1 MDENKK
7 NGMEPEESF
16 SGQQPQ
22 NPQQPGS
29 SEAGGAAPG
38 SGWVFSEQNQQASQ
52 PGNQGAA
59 SNSRP
64 GPEQEAWRTGE
75 YHGRF
80 TQDHAQEHGQTGS
93 NRPGYDSRYHYS
105 TYQNPDPSNAAAGP
119 QPQPDQGYQWNYED
133 YQEHQQPREP
143 GKKKGKNKGLMVFGI
158 LLCVV
163 LGLGVL
169 SLAGYGVY
177 AMVSQNTAQE
187 QTTEGDTPVEEEPSA
202 DAHLTLNDKPAS
214 SGQQEAQ
221 LSTGE
226 LTIPERAKKVQ
237 PSVVGIVAYEQGSN
251 VFTGSQNYGS
261 GIIASADGYIITN
274 AHVVEGASVLKVVLH
289 DNTEYTA
296 TLVGMDTKTDLAV
309 IKIEAEGLQAAEFGN
324 SDQLEIG
331 DQVIAIG
338 NPGGL
343 ELAGS
348 VTVGY
353 VSALNRPIN
362 NGTVSAIQTDAA
374 INPGNS
380 GGALV
385 NEYGQV
391 VGINSAKIAETD
403 YEGIG
408 FAIPINE
415 ALPIIQEL
423 MQYGHVTGR
432 AALGIQGYMINEAV
446 AAMRR
451 MPVGFGIEA
460 VDPSSDLASKN
471 VVAGDIITYINDKQ
485 VTSYDVLANELA
497 EFKPGD
503 TVKLTIYRS
512 SSSGGAGRSF
522 EVNVVL
528 IESAG
533 E

>member
-1 MDENKK
+1 MNDNREYPNGEPMDETRRNTNGNTEQGNGEIHSDDRIYPPRNGSADQERMSGYASTGYGGVHSGPDHNSGNTGNPNQGEERRDYGVDPFSAGQNRRSDRPYGMTGTYEWNFADYDQQSSAPARDQAARKK
-7 NGMEPEESF
+7 RGRMAAILVGCLVGVFALAFCGYSIYSAIDSSRVEQDNS
-16 SGQQPQ
+16 
-22 NPQQPGS
+22 S
-29 SEAGGAAPG
+29 SEVSALPG
-38 SGWVFSEQNQQASQ
+38 LNIQ
-52 PGNQGAA
+52 
-59 SNSRP
+59 
-64 GPEQEAWRTGE
+64 
-75 YHGRF
+75 
-80 TQDHAQEHGQTGS
+80 
-93 NRPGYDSRYHYS
+93 
-105 TYQNPDPSNAAAGP
+105 
-119 QPQPDQGYQWNYED
+119 
-133 YQEHQQPREP
+133 
-143 GKKKGKNKGLMVFGI
+143 
-158 LLCVV
+158 
-163 LGLGVL
+163 
-169 SLAGYGVY
+169 
-177 AMVSQNTAQE
+177 
-187 QTTEGDTPVEEEPSA
+187 DTPSDSDTTVSS
-202 DAHLTLNDKPAS
+202 DGKLSDK
-214 SGQQEAQ
+214 EN
-221 LSTGE
+221 
-226 LTIPERAKKVQ
+226 IKKVS
-237 PSVVGIVAYEQGSN
+237 PAVVGIECYAFGNS
-251 VFTGSQNYGS
+251 FTPSSSGS
-261 GIIASADGYIITN
+261 GIIMTADGYIVTN
-274 AHVVEGASVLKVVLH
+274 AHVVEDAAGITVVLENG
-289 DNTEYTA
+289 DAYAAELIGA
-296 TLVGMDTKTDLAV
+296 DSDTDLAV
-309 IKIEAEGLQAAEFGN
+309 LKIEASNLTYAEFGN
-324 SDQLEIG
+324 SDELERG
-331 DQVIAIG
+331 DRVIAIG
-338 NPGGL
+338 NPGGTV
-343 ELAGS
+343 LAGS
-348 VTVGY
+348 TTGGM
-353 VSALNRPIN
+353 VSGLNRNIN
-362 NGTVSAIQTDAA
+362 SSSPYSTSYIQVDAA

>member
-1 MDENKK
+1 MNDNREYPNGEPMDETRRNTNGNTEQGNGEIHSDDRIYPPRNGSADQERMSGYASTGYGGVHSGPDHNRGNTGNPNQGEERRDYGVDPFSAGQNRRSDRPYGMTGTYEWNFADYDQQSSAPARDQAARKK
-7 NGMEPEESF
+7 RGRMAAILVGCLVGVFALAFCGYSIYSAIDSSRVEQDNS
-16 SGQQPQ
+16 
-22 NPQQPGS
+22 S
-29 SEAGGAAPG
+29 SEVSALPG
-38 SGWVFSEQNQQASQ
+38 LNIQ
-52 PGNQGAA
+52 
-59 SNSRP
+59 
-64 GPEQEAWRTGE
+64 
-75 YHGRF
+75 
-80 TQDHAQEHGQTGS
+80 
-93 NRPGYDSRYHYS
+93 
-105 TYQNPDPSNAAAGP
+105 
-119 QPQPDQGYQWNYED
+119 
-133 YQEHQQPREP
+133 
-143 GKKKGKNKGLMVFGI
+143 
-158 LLCVV
+158 
-163 LGLGVL
+163 
-169 SLAGYGVY
+169 
-177 AMVSQNTAQE
+177 
-187 QTTEGDTPVEEEPSA
+187 DTPSDSDTTVSS
-202 DAHLTLNDKPAS
+202 DGKLSDKEIIKKISPA
-214 SGQQEAQ
+214 
-221 LSTGE
+221 
-226 LTIPERAKKVQ
+226 
-237 PSVVGIVAYEQGSN
+237 VVGIECYAFGNS
-251 VFTGSQNYGS
+251 FTPSSSGS
-261 GIIASADGYIITN
+261 GIIMTADGYIVTN
-274 AHVVEGASVLKVVLH
+274 AHVVEDAAGITVVLENG
-289 DNTEYTA
+289 DAYAAELIGA
-296 TLVGMDTKTDLAV
+296 DSDTDLAV
-309 IKIEAEGLQAAEFGN
+309 LKIEASNLTYAEFGN
-324 SDQLEIG
+324 SDELERG
-331 DQVIAIG
+331 DRVIAIG
-338 NPGGL
+338 NPGGTV
-343 ELAGS
+343 LAGS
-348 VTVGY
+348 TTGGM
-353 VSALNRPIN
+353 VSGLNRNIN
-362 NGTVSAIQTDAA
+362 SSSPYSTSYIQVDAA

>member
-1 MDENKK
+1 MNDNREYPNGEPMDETRRNTNGNTEQGNGEIHSDDRIYPPRNGSADQERMSGYASTGYGGVHSGPDHNSGNTGNPNQGEERRDYGVDPFSAGQNRRSDRPYGMTGTYEWNFADYDQQSSAPARDQAARKK
-7 NGMEPEESF
+7 RGRIAAILVGCLVGVFALAFCGYSIYSAIDSSRVEQDNS
-16 SGQQPQ
+16 
-22 NPQQPGS
+22 S
-29 SEAGGAAPG
+29 SEVSALPG
-38 SGWVFSEQNQQASQ
+38 LNIQ
-52 PGNQGAA
+52 
-59 SNSRP
+59 
-64 GPEQEAWRTGE
+64 
-75 YHGRF
+75 
-80 TQDHAQEHGQTGS
+80 
-93 NRPGYDSRYHYS
+93 
-105 TYQNPDPSNAAAGP
+105 
-119 QPQPDQGYQWNYED
+119 
-133 YQEHQQPREP
+133 
-143 GKKKGKNKGLMVFGI
+143 
-158 LLCVV
+158 
-163 LGLGVL
+163 
-169 SLAGYGVY
+169 
-177 AMVSQNTAQE
+177 
-187 QTTEGDTPVEEEPSA
+187 DTPSDSDTTVSS
-202 DAHLTLNDKPAS
+202 DGKLSDK
-214 SGQQEAQ
+214 E
-221 LSTGE
+221 
-226 LTIPERAKKVQ
+226 IIKKVS
-237 PSVVGIVAYEQGSN
+237 PAVVGIECYAFGNS
-251 VFTGSQNYGS
+251 FTPSSSGS
-261 GIIASADGYIITN
+261 GIIMTADGYIVTN
-274 AHVVEGASVLKVVLH
+274 AHVVEDAAGITVVLENG
-289 DNTEYTA
+289 DAYAAELIGA
-296 TLVGMDTKTDLAV
+296 DSDTDLAV
-309 IKIEAEGLQAAEFGN
+309 LKIEASNLTYAEFGN
-324 SDQLEIG
+324 SDELERG
-331 DQVIAIG
+331 DRVIAIG
-338 NPGGL
+338 NPGGTV
-343 ELAGS
+343 LAGS
-348 VTVGY
+348 TTGGM
-353 VSALNRPIN
+353 VSGLNRNIN
-362 NGTVSAIQTDAA
+362 SSSPYSTSYIQVDAA

>member
-1 MDENKK
+1 MNDNREYPNGEPMDETRRNTNGSTDQGNGEIHSDDRIYPPRNGSADQERMSGYASTGYGGVHSGPDHNSGNTGNPNQGEERRDYGVDPFSAGQNRRSDRPYGMTGTYEWNFADYDQQSSAPARDQAARKK
-7 NGMEPEESF
+7 RGRMAAILVGCLVGVFALAFCGYSIYSAIDSSRVEQDNS
-16 SGQQPQ
+16 
-22 NPQQPGS
+22 S
-29 SEAGGAAPG
+29 SEVSALPG
-38 SGWVFSEQNQQASQ
+38 LNIQ
-52 PGNQGAA
+52 
-59 SNSRP
+59 
-64 GPEQEAWRTGE
+64 
-75 YHGRF
+75 
-80 TQDHAQEHGQTGS
+80 
-93 NRPGYDSRYHYS
+93 
-105 TYQNPDPSNAAAGP
+105 
-119 QPQPDQGYQWNYED
+119 
-133 YQEHQQPREP
+133 
-143 GKKKGKNKGLMVFGI
+143 
-158 LLCVV
+158 
-163 LGLGVL
+163 
-169 SLAGYGVY
+169 
-177 AMVSQNTAQE
+177 
-187 QTTEGDTPVEEEPSA
+187 DTPSDSDTTVSS
-202 DAHLTLNDKPAS
+202 DGKLSDK
-214 SGQQEAQ
+214 E
-221 LSTGE
+221 
-226 LTIPERAKKVQ
+226 IIKKVS
-237 PSVVGIVAYEQGSN
+237 PAVVGIECYAFGNS
-251 VFTGSQNYGS
+251 FTPSSSGS
-261 GIIASADGYIITN
+261 GIIMTADGYIVTN
-274 AHVVEGASVLKVVLH
+274 AHVVEEAAGITVVLENG
-289 DNTEYTA
+289 DAYAAELIGA
-296 TLVGMDTKTDLAV
+296 DSDTDLAV
-309 IKIEAEGLQAAEFGN
+309 LKIEASNLTYAEFGN
-324 SDQLEIG
+324 SDELERG
-331 DQVIAIG
+331 DRVIAIG
-338 NPGGL
+338 NPGGTV
-343 ELAGS
+343 LAGS
-348 VTVGY
+348 TTGGM
-353 VSALNRPIN
+353 VSGLNRNIN
-362 NGTVSAIQTDAA
+362 SSSPYSTSYIQVDAA

-432 AALGIQGYMINEAV
+432 AVLGIQGYMINEAV

>member
-1 MDENKK
+1 MNDNREYPNGEPMDETRRNTNGNTDQGNGEIHSDDRIYPPRNGSADQERMSGYASTGYGGVHSGPDHNSGNTGNPNQGEERRDYGVDPFSAGQNRRSDRPYGMTGTYEWNFADYDQQSSAPARDQAARKK
-7 NGMEPEESF
+7 RGRMAAILVGCLVGVFALAFCGYSIYSAIDSSRVEQDNS
-16 SGQQPQ
+16 
-22 NPQQPGS
+22 S
-29 SEAGGAAPG
+29 SEVSALPG
-38 SGWVFSEQNQQASQ
+38 LNIQ
-52 PGNQGAA
+52 
-59 SNSRP
+59 
-64 GPEQEAWRTGE
+64 
-75 YHGRF
+75 
-80 TQDHAQEHGQTGS
+80 
-93 NRPGYDSRYHYS
+93 
-105 TYQNPDPSNAAAGP
+105 
-119 QPQPDQGYQWNYED
+119 
-133 YQEHQQPREP
+133 
-143 GKKKGKNKGLMVFGI
+143 
-158 LLCVV
+158 
-163 LGLGVL
+163 
-169 SLAGYGVY
+169 
-177 AMVSQNTAQE
+177 
-187 QTTEGDTPVEEEPSA
+187 DTPSDSDTTVSS
-202 DAHLTLNDKPAS
+202 DGKLSDK
-214 SGQQEAQ
+214 E
-221 LSTGE
+221 
-226 LTIPERAKKVQ
+226 IIKKVS
-237 PSVVGIVAYEQGSN
+237 PAVVGIECYAFGNS
-251 VFTGSQNYGS
+251 FTPSSSGS
-261 GIIASADGYIITN
+261 GIIMTADGYIVTN
-274 AHVVEGASVLKVVLH
+274 AHVVEDAAGITVVLENG
-289 DNTEYTA
+289 DAYAAELIGA
-296 TLVGMDTKTDLAV
+296 DSDTDLAV
-309 IKIEAEGLQAAEFGN
+309 LKIEASNLTYVEFGN
-324 SDQLEIG
+324 SDELERG
-331 DQVIAIG
+331 DRVIAIG
-338 NPGGL
+338 NPGGTV
-343 ELAGS
+343 LAGS
-348 VTVGY
+348 TTGGM
-353 VSALNRPIN
+353 VSGLNRNIN
-362 NGTVSAIQTDAA
+362 SSSPYSTSYIQVDAA

-503 TVKLTIYRS
+503 TVKLIIYRS

>member
-1 MDENKK
+1 MNDNREYPNGEPMDETRRSTNGSTDQGNGEIHSDDRIYPPRNGSADQERMSGYASTGYGGVHSGPDHNSGNTGNPNQGEERRDYGVDPFSAGQNRRSDRPYGMTGTYEWNFADYDQQSSAPARDQAARKK
-7 NGMEPEESF
+7 RGRMAAILVGCLVGVFALAFCGYSIYSAIDSSRVEQDNS
-16 SGQQPQ
+16 
-22 NPQQPGS
+22 S
-29 SEAGGAAPG
+29 SEVSALPG
-38 SGWVFSEQNQQASQ
+38 LNIQ
-52 PGNQGAA
+52 
-59 SNSRP
+59 
-64 GPEQEAWRTGE
+64 
-75 YHGRF
+75 
-80 TQDHAQEHGQTGS
+80 
-93 NRPGYDSRYHYS
+93 
-105 TYQNPDPSNAAAGP
+105 
-119 QPQPDQGYQWNYED
+119 
-133 YQEHQQPREP
+133 
-143 GKKKGKNKGLMVFGI
+143 
-158 LLCVV
+158 
-163 LGLGVL
+163 
-169 SLAGYGVY
+169 
-177 AMVSQNTAQE
+177 
-187 QTTEGDTPVEEEPSA
+187 DTPSDSDTTVSS
-202 DAHLTLNDKPAS
+202 DGKLSDK
-214 SGQQEAQ
+214 E
-221 LSTGE
+221 
-226 LTIPERAKKVQ
+226 IIKKVS
-237 PSVVGIVAYEQGSN
+237 PAVVGIECYAFGNS
-251 VFTGSQNYGS
+251 FTPSSSGS
-261 GIIASADGYIITN
+261 GIIMTADGYIVTN
-274 AHVVEGASVLKVVLH
+274 AHVVEDAAGITVVLENG
-289 DNTEYTA
+289 DAYAAELIGA
-296 TLVGMDTKTDLAV
+296 DSDTDLAV
-309 IKIEAEGLQAAEFGN
+309 LKIEASNLTYAEFGN
-324 SDQLEIG
+324 SDELERG
-331 DQVIAIG
+331 DRVIAIG
-338 NPGGL
+338 NPGGTA
-343 ELAGS
+343 LAGS
-348 VTVGY
+348 TTGGM
-353 VSALNRPIN
+353 VSGLNRNIN
-362 NGTVSAIQTDAA
+362 SSSPYSTSYIQVDAA

>member
-1 MDENKK
+1 MNDNREYPNGEPMDETRRNTNGNTEQGNGEIHSDDRIYPPRNGSADQERMSGYASTGYGGVHSGPDHNSGNTGNPNQGEERRDYGVDPFSAGQNRRSDRPYGMTGTYEWNFADYDQQSSAPARDQAARKK
-7 NGMEPEESF
+7 RGRIAAILVGCLVGLFALAFCGYSIYSAIDSSRVEQDNS
-16 SGQQPQ
+16 
-22 NPQQPGS
+22 S
-29 SEAGGAAPG
+29 SEVSALPG
-38 SGWVFSEQNQQASQ
+38 LNIQ
-52 PGNQGAA
+52 
-59 SNSRP
+59 
-64 GPEQEAWRTGE
+64 
-75 YHGRF
+75 
-80 TQDHAQEHGQTGS
+80 
-93 NRPGYDSRYHYS
+93 
-105 TYQNPDPSNAAAGP
+105 
-119 QPQPDQGYQWNYED
+119 
-133 YQEHQQPREP
+133 
-143 GKKKGKNKGLMVFGI
+143 
-158 LLCVV
+158 
-163 LGLGVL
+163 
-169 SLAGYGVY
+169 
-177 AMVSQNTAQE
+177 
-187 QTTEGDTPVEEEPSA
+187 DTPSDSDTTVSS
-202 DAHLTLNDKPAS
+202 DGKLSDK
-214 SGQQEAQ
+214 E
-221 LSTGE
+221 
-226 LTIPERAKKVQ
+226 IIKKVS
-237 PSVVGIVAYEQGSN
+237 PAVVGIECYAFGNS
-251 VFTGSQNYGS
+251 FTPSSSGS
-261 GIIASADGYIITN
+261 GIIMTADGYIVTN
-274 AHVVEGASVLKVVLH
+274 AHVVEDAAGITVVLENG
-289 DNTEYTA
+289 DAYAAELIGA
-296 TLVGMDTKTDLAV
+296 DSDTDLAV
-309 IKIEAEGLQAAEFGN
+309 LKIEASNLTYAEFGN
-324 SDQLEIG
+324 SDELERG
-331 DQVIAIG
+331 DRVIAIG
-338 NPGGL
+338 NPGGTV
-343 ELAGS
+343 LAGS
-348 VTVGY
+348 TTGGM
-353 VSALNRPIN
+353 VSGLNRNIN
-362 NGTVSAIQTDAA
+362 SSSPYSTSYIQVDAA

-485 VTSYDVLANELA
+485 VTSYDVIANELA

>member
-1 MDENKK
+1 MNDNREYPNGEPMDETRRNTNGNTEQGNGEIHSDDRIYPPRNGSADQERMSGYASTGYGGVHSGPDHNSGNTGNPNQGGERRDYGVDPFSAGQNRRSDRPYGMTGTYEWNFADYDQQSSAPARDQAARKK
-7 NGMEPEESF
+7 RGRMAAILVGCLVGVFALAFCGYSIYSAIDSSRVEQDNS
-16 SGQQPQ
+16 
-22 NPQQPGS
+22 S
-29 SEAGGAAPG
+29 SEVSALPG
-38 SGWVFSEQNQQASQ
+38 LNIQ
-52 PGNQGAA
+52 
-59 SNSRP
+59 
-64 GPEQEAWRTGE
+64 
-75 YHGRF
+75 
-80 TQDHAQEHGQTGS
+80 
-93 NRPGYDSRYHYS
+93 
-105 TYQNPDPSNAAAGP
+105 
-119 QPQPDQGYQWNYED
+119 
-133 YQEHQQPREP
+133 
-143 GKKKGKNKGLMVFGI
+143 
-158 LLCVV
+158 
-163 LGLGVL
+163 
-169 SLAGYGVY
+169 
-177 AMVSQNTAQE
+177 
-187 QTTEGDTPVEEEPSA
+187 DTPSDSDTTVSS
-202 DAHLTLNDKPAS
+202 DGKLSDK
-214 SGQQEAQ
+214 E
-221 LSTGE
+221 
-226 LTIPERAKKVQ
+226 IIKKVS
-237 PSVVGIVAYEQGSN
+237 PAVVGIECYAFGNS
-251 VFTGSQNYGS
+251 FTPSSSGS
-261 GIIASADGYIITN
+261 GIIMTADGYIVTN
-274 AHVVEGASVLKVVLH
+274 AHVVEDAAGITVVLENG
-289 DNTEYTA
+289 DAYAAELIGA
-296 TLVGMDTKTDLAV
+296 DSDTDLAV
-309 IKIEAEGLQAAEFGN
+309 LKIEASNLTYAEFGN
-324 SDQLEIG
+324 SDELERG
-331 DQVIAIG
+331 DRVIAIG
-338 NPGGL
+338 NPGGTV
-343 ELAGS
+343 LAGS
-348 VTVGY
+348 TTGGM
-353 VSALNRPIN
+353 VSGLNRNIN
-362 NGTVSAIQTDAA
+362 SSSPYSTSYIQVDAA

>member
-1 MDENKK
+1 MDETRRNTNGNTEQGNGEIHSDDRIYPPRNGSADQERMSGYASTGYGGVHSGPDHNSGNTGNPNQGEERRDYGVDPFSAGQNRRSDRPYGMTGTYEWNFADYDQQSSAPARDQAARKK
-7 NGMEPEESF
+7 RGRMAAILVGCLVGVFALAFCGYSIYSAIDSSRVEQDNS
-16 SGQQPQ
+16 
-22 NPQQPGS
+22 S
-29 SEAGGAAPG
+29 SEVSALPG
-38 SGWVFSEQNQQASQ
+38 LIIQ
-52 PGNQGAA
+52 
-59 SNSRP
+59 
-64 GPEQEAWRTGE
+64 
-75 YHGRF
+75 
-80 TQDHAQEHGQTGS
+80 
-93 NRPGYDSRYHYS
+93 
-105 TYQNPDPSNAAAGP
+105 
-119 QPQPDQGYQWNYED
+119 
-133 YQEHQQPREP
+133 
-143 GKKKGKNKGLMVFGI
+143 
-158 LLCVV
+158 
-163 LGLGVL
+163 
-169 SLAGYGVY
+169 
-177 AMVSQNTAQE
+177 
-187 QTTEGDTPVEEEPSA
+187 DTPSDSDTTVSS
-202 DAHLTLNDKPAS
+202 DGKLSDK
-214 SGQQEAQ
+214 E
-221 LSTGE
+221 
-226 LTIPERAKKVQ
+226 IIKKVS
-237 PSVVGIVAYEQGSN
+237 PAVVGIECYAFGNS
-251 VFTGSQNYGS
+251 FTPSSSGS
-261 GIIASADGYIITN
+261 GIIMTADGYIVTN
-274 AHVVEGASVLKVVLH
+274 AHVVEDAAGITVVLENG
-289 DNTEYTA
+289 DAYAAELIGA
-296 TLVGMDTKTDLAV
+296 DSDTDLAV
-309 IKIEAEGLQAAEFGN
+309 LKIEASNLTYAEFGN
-324 SDQLEIG
+324 SDELERG
-331 DQVIAIG
+331 DRVIAIG
-338 NPGGL
+338 NPGGTV
-343 ELAGS
+343 LAGS
-348 VTVGY
+348 TTGGM
-353 VSALNRPIN
+353 VSGLNRNIN
-362 NGTVSAIQTDAA
+362 SSSPYSTSYIQVDAA

>member
-1 MDENKK
+1 MNDNREYPNGEPMDETRRNTNGNTEQGNGEIHSDDRIYPPRNGSADQERMSGYASTGYGGMHSGPDHNSGNTGNPNQGEERRDYGVDPFSAGQNRRSDRPYGMTGTYEWNFADYDQQSSAPARDQAARKK
-7 NGMEPEESF
+7 RGRMAAILVGCLVGVFALAFCGYSIYSAIDSSRVEQDNS
-16 SGQQPQ
+16 
-22 NPQQPGS
+22 S
-29 SEAGGAAPG
+29 SEVSALPG
-38 SGWVFSEQNQQASQ
+38 LNIQ
-52 PGNQGAA
+52 
-59 SNSRP
+59 
-64 GPEQEAWRTGE
+64 
-75 YHGRF
+75 
-80 TQDHAQEHGQTGS
+80 
-93 NRPGYDSRYHYS
+93 
-105 TYQNPDPSNAAAGP
+105 
-119 QPQPDQGYQWNYED
+119 
-133 YQEHQQPREP
+133 
-143 GKKKGKNKGLMVFGI
+143 
-158 LLCVV
+158 
-163 LGLGVL
+163 
-169 SLAGYGVY
+169 
-177 AMVSQNTAQE
+177 
-187 QTTEGDTPVEEEPSA
+187 DTPSDSDTTVSS
-202 DAHLTLNDKPAS
+202 DGKLSDK
-214 SGQQEAQ
+214 E
-221 LSTGE
+221 
-226 LTIPERAKKVQ
+226 IIKKVS
-237 PSVVGIVAYEQGSN
+237 PAVVGIECYAFGNS
-251 VFTGSQNYGS
+251 FTPSSSGS
-261 GIIASADGYIITN
+261 GIIMTADGYIVTN
-274 AHVVEGASVLKVVLH
+274 AHVVEDAAGITVVLENG
-289 DNTEYTA
+289 DAYAAELIGA
-296 TLVGMDTKTDLAV
+296 DSDTDLAV
-309 IKIEAEGLQAAEFGN
+309 LKIEASNLTYAEFGN
-324 SDQLEIG
+324 SDELERG
-331 DQVIAIG
+331 DRVIAIG
-338 NPGGL
+338 NPGGTV
-343 ELAGS
+343 LAGS
-348 VTVGY
+348 TTGGM
-353 VSALNRPIN
+353 VSGLNRNIN
-362 NGTVSAIQTDAA
+362 SSSPYSTSYIQVDAA

>member
-1 MDENKK
+1 MNDNREYPNGEPMDETRRNTNGNTEQGNGEIHSDDRIYPPRNGSADQERMSGYASTGYGGVHSGPDHNSGNTGNPNQGEERRDYGVDPFSAGQNRRSDRPYGMTGTYEWNFADYDQQSSAPARDQAARKK
-7 NGMEPEESF
+7 RGRMAAILVGCLVGVFALAFCGYSIYSAIDSSRVEQDNS
-16 SGQQPQ
+16 
-22 NPQQPGS
+22 S
-29 SEAGGAAPG
+29 SEVSALPG
-38 SGWVFSEQNQQASQ
+38 LNIQ
-52 PGNQGAA
+52 
-59 SNSRP
+59 
-64 GPEQEAWRTGE
+64 
-75 YHGRF
+75 
-80 TQDHAQEHGQTGS
+80 
-93 NRPGYDSRYHYS
+93 
-105 TYQNPDPSNAAAGP
+105 
-119 QPQPDQGYQWNYED
+119 
-133 YQEHQQPREP
+133 
-143 GKKKGKNKGLMVFGI
+143 
-158 LLCVV
+158 
-163 LGLGVL
+163 
-169 SLAGYGVY
+169 
-177 AMVSQNTAQE
+177 
-187 QTTEGDTPVEEEPSA
+187 DTPSDSDTTVSS
-202 DAHLTLNDKPAS
+202 DGKLSDK
-214 SGQQEAQ
+214 E
-221 LSTGE
+221 
-226 LTIPERAKKVQ
+226 IIKKVS
-237 PSVVGIVAYEQGSN
+237 PAVVGIECYAFGNS
-251 VFTGSQNYGS
+251 FTPSSSGS
-261 GIIASADGYIITN
+261 GIIMTADGYIVTN
-274 AHVVEGASVLKVVLH
+274 AHVVEDAAGITVVLENG
-289 DNTEYTA
+289 DAYAAELIGA
-296 TLVGMDTKTDLAV
+296 DSDTDLAV
-309 IKIEAEGLQAAEFGN
+309 LKIEASNLTYAEFGN
-324 SDQLEIG
+324 SDELERG
-331 DQVIAIG
+331 DRVIAIG
-338 NPGGL
+338 NPGGTV
-343 ELAGS
+343 LAGS
-348 VTVGY
+348 TTGGM
-353 VSALNRPIN
+353 VSGLNRNIN
-362 NGTVSAIQTDAA
+362 SSSPYSTSYIQVDAA

>member
-1 MDENKK
+1 MNDNREYPNGEPMDETRRNTNGNTEQGNGEIHSDDRIYPPRNGSADQERMSGYASTGYGGVHSGPDHNSGNTGNPNQGEERRDYGVDPFSAGQNRRSDRPYGMTGTYEWNFADYDQQSSAPARDQAARKK
-7 NGMEPEESF
+7 RGRMAAILVGCLVGVFALAFCGYSIYSAIDSSRVEQDNS
-16 SGQQPQ
+16 
-22 NPQQPGS
+22 S
-29 SEAGGAAPG
+29 SEVSALPG
-38 SGWVFSEQNQQASQ
+38 LNIQ
-52 PGNQGAA
+52 
-59 SNSRP
+59 
-64 GPEQEAWRTGE
+64 
-75 YHGRF
+75 
-80 TQDHAQEHGQTGS
+80 
-93 NRPGYDSRYHYS
+93 
-105 TYQNPDPSNAAAGP
+105 
-119 QPQPDQGYQWNYED
+119 
-133 YQEHQQPREP
+133 
-143 GKKKGKNKGLMVFGI
+143 
-158 LLCVV
+158 
-163 LGLGVL
+163 
-169 SLAGYGVY
+169 
-177 AMVSQNTAQE
+177 
-187 QTTEGDTPVEEEPSA
+187 DTPSDSDTTVSS
-202 DAHLTLNDKPAS
+202 DGKLSDKEIIKKISPA
-214 SGQQEAQ
+214 
-221 LSTGE
+221 
-226 LTIPERAKKVQ
+226 
-237 PSVVGIVAYEQGSN
+237 VVGIECYAFGNS
-251 VFTGSQNYGS
+251 FTPSSSGS
-261 GIIASADGYIITN
+261 GIIMTADGYIVTN
-274 AHVVEGASVLKVVLH
+274 AHVVEDAAGITVVLENG
-289 DNTEYTA
+289 DAYAAELIGA
-296 TLVGMDTKTDLAV
+296 DSDTDLAV
-309 IKIEAEGLQAAEFGN
+309 LKIEASNLTYVEFGN
-324 SDQLEIG
+324 SDELERG
-331 DQVIAIG
+331 DRVIAIG
-338 NPGGL
+338 NPGGTV
-343 ELAGS
+343 LAGS
-348 VTVGY
+348 TTGGM
-353 VSALNRPIN
+353 VSGLNRNIN
-362 NGTVSAIQTDAA
+362 SSSPYSTSYIQVDAA

>member
-1 MDENKK
+1 MNDNREYPNGEPMDETRRNTNGNTEQGNGEIHSDDRIYPPRNGSADQERMSGYASTGYGGVHSGPDHNSGNTGNPNQGEERRDYGVDPFSAGQNRRSDRPYGMTGTYEWNFADYDQQSSAPARDQAARKK
-7 NGMEPEESF
+7 RGRMAAILVGCLVGVFALAFCGYSIYSAIDSSRVEQDNS
-16 SGQQPQ
+16 
-22 NPQQPGS
+22 S
-29 SEAGGAAPG
+29 SEISALPG
-38 SGWVFSEQNQQASQ
+38 LNIQ
-52 PGNQGAA
+52 
-59 SNSRP
+59 
-64 GPEQEAWRTGE
+64 
-75 YHGRF
+75 
-80 TQDHAQEHGQTGS
+80 
-93 NRPGYDSRYHYS
+93 
-105 TYQNPDPSNAAAGP
+105 
-119 QPQPDQGYQWNYED
+119 
-133 YQEHQQPREP
+133 
-143 GKKKGKNKGLMVFGI
+143 
-158 LLCVV
+158 
-163 LGLGVL
+163 
-169 SLAGYGVY
+169 
-177 AMVSQNTAQE
+177 
-187 QTTEGDTPVEEEPSA
+187 DTPSDSDTTVSS
-202 DAHLTLNDKPAS
+202 DGKLSDKEIIKKISPA
-214 SGQQEAQ
+214 
-221 LSTGE
+221 
-226 LTIPERAKKVQ
+226 
-237 PSVVGIVAYEQGSN
+237 VVGIECYAFGNS
-251 VFTGSQNYGS
+251 FTPSSSGS
-261 GIIASADGYIITN
+261 GIIMTADGYIVTN
-274 AHVVEGASVLKVVLH
+274 AHVVEDAAGITVVLENG
-289 DNTEYTA
+289 DAYAAELIGA
-296 TLVGMDTKTDLAV
+296 DSDTDLAV
-309 IKIEAEGLQAAEFGN
+309 LKIEASNLTYAEFGN
-324 SDQLEIG
+324 SDELERG
-331 DQVIAIG
+331 DRVIAIG
-338 NPGGL
+338 NPGGTV
-343 ELAGS
+343 LAGS
-348 VTVGY
+348 TTGGM
-353 VSALNRPIN
+353 VSGLNRNIN
-362 NGTVSAIQTDAA
+362 SSSPYSTSYIQVDAA

>member
-1 MDENKK
+1 MNDNREYPNGEPMDETRRNTNGSTDQGNGEIHSDDRIYPPRNGSADQERMSGYASTGYGGVHSGPDHNSGNTGNPNQGEERRDYGVDPFSAGQNRRSDRPYGMTGTYEWNFADYDQQSSAPARDQAARKK
-7 NGMEPEESF
+7 RGRMAAILVGCLVGVFALAFCGYSIYSAIDSSRVEQDNS
-16 SGQQPQ
+16 
-22 NPQQPGS
+22 S
-29 SEAGGAAPG
+29 SEVSALPG
-38 SGWVFSEQNQQASQ
+38 LNIQ
-52 PGNQGAA
+52 
-59 SNSRP
+59 
-64 GPEQEAWRTGE
+64 
-75 YHGRF
+75 
-80 TQDHAQEHGQTGS
+80 
-93 NRPGYDSRYHYS
+93 
-105 TYQNPDPSNAAAGP
+105 
-119 QPQPDQGYQWNYED
+119 
-133 YQEHQQPREP
+133 
-143 GKKKGKNKGLMVFGI
+143 
-158 LLCVV
+158 
-163 LGLGVL
+163 
-169 SLAGYGVY
+169 
-177 AMVSQNTAQE
+177 
-187 QTTEGDTPVEEEPSA
+187 DTPSDSDTTVSS
-202 DAHLTLNDKPAS
+202 DGKLSDK
-214 SGQQEAQ
+214 E
-221 LSTGE
+221 
-226 LTIPERAKKVQ
+226 IIKKVS
-237 PSVVGIVAYEQGSN
+237 PAVVGIECYAFGNS
-251 VFTGSQNYGS
+251 FTPSSSGS
-261 GIIASADGYIITN
+261 GIIMTADGYIVTN
-274 AHVVEGASVLKVVLH
+274 AHVVEDAAGITVVLENG
-289 DNTEYTA
+289 DAYAAELIGA
-296 TLVGMDTKTDLAV
+296 DSDTDLAV
-309 IKIEAEGLQAAEFGN
+309 LKIEASNLTYVEFGN
-324 SDQLEIG
+324 SDELERG
-331 DQVIAIG
+331 DRVIAIG
-338 NPGGL
+338 NPGGTV
-343 ELAGS
+343 LAGS
-348 VTVGY
+348 TTGGM
-353 VSALNRPIN
+353 VSGLNRNIN
-362 NGTVSAIQTDAA
+362 SSSPYSTSYIQVDAA

>member
-1 MDENKK
+1 MNDNREYPNGEPMDENRRNTNGNTEQGNGEIHSDDRIYPPRNGSADQERMSGYASTGYGGVHSGPDHNSGNTGNPNQGEERRDYGVDPFSAGQNRRSDRPYGMTGTYEWNFADYDQQSSAPARDQAARKK
-7 NGMEPEESF
+7 RGRMAAILVGCLVGVFALAFCGYSIYSAIDSSRVEQDNS
-16 SGQQPQ
+16 
-22 NPQQPGS
+22 S
-29 SEAGGAAPG
+29 SEVSALPG
-38 SGWVFSEQNQQASQ
+38 LNIQ
-52 PGNQGAA
+52 
-59 SNSRP
+59 
-64 GPEQEAWRTGE
+64 
-75 YHGRF
+75 
-80 TQDHAQEHGQTGS
+80 
-93 NRPGYDSRYHYS
+93 
-105 TYQNPDPSNAAAGP
+105 
-119 QPQPDQGYQWNYED
+119 
-133 YQEHQQPREP
+133 
-143 GKKKGKNKGLMVFGI
+143 
-158 LLCVV
+158 
-163 LGLGVL
+163 
-169 SLAGYGVY
+169 
-177 AMVSQNTAQE
+177 
-187 QTTEGDTPVEEEPSA
+187 DTPSDSDTTVSS
-202 DAHLTLNDKPAS
+202 DGKLSDK
-214 SGQQEAQ
+214 E
-221 LSTGE
+221 
-226 LTIPERAKKVQ
+226 IIKKVS
-237 PSVVGIVAYEQGSN
+237 PAVVGIECYAFGNS
-251 VFTGSQNYGS
+251 FTPSSSGS
-261 GIIASADGYIITN
+261 GIIMTADGYIVTN
-274 AHVVEGASVLKVVLH
+274 AHVVEDAAGITVVLENG
-289 DNTEYTA
+289 DAYAAELIGA
-296 TLVGMDTKTDLAV
+296 DSDTDLAV
-309 IKIEAEGLQAAEFGN
+309 LKIEASNLTYAEFGN
-324 SDQLEIG
+324 SDELERG
-331 DQVIAIG
+331 DRVIAIG
-338 NPGGL
+338 NPGGTV
-343 ELAGS
+343 LAGS
-348 VTVGY
+348 TTGGM
-353 VSALNRPIN
+353 VSGLNRNIN
-362 NGTVSAIQTDAA
+362 SSSPYSTSYIQVDAA

>member
-1 MDENKK
+1 MNDNREYPNGEPMDETRRNTNGNTEQGNGEIHSDDRIYPPRNGSADQERMSGYASTGYGGVHSGPDHNSGNTGNPNQGEERRDYGVDPFSAGQNRRSDRPYGMTGTYEWNFADYDQQSSAPARDQAARKK
-7 NGMEPEESF
+7 RGRMAAILVGCLVGVFALAFCGYSIYSAIDSSRVEQDNS
-16 SGQQPQ
+16 
-22 NPQQPGS
+22 S
-29 SEAGGAAPG
+29 SEVSALPG
-38 SGWVFSEQNQQASQ
+38 LNI
-52 PGNQGAA
+52 
-59 SNSRP
+59 
-64 GPEQEAWRTGE
+64 
-75 YHGRF
+75 
-80 TQDHAQEHGQTGS
+80 QDTTS
-93 NRPGYDSRYHYS
+93 DSDTTVS
-105 TYQNPDPSNAAAGP
+105 SD
-119 QPQPDQGYQWNYED
+119 
-133 YQEHQQPREP
+133 
-143 GKKKGKNKGLMVFGI
+143 GK
-158 LLCVV
+158 
-163 LGLGVL
+163 L
-169 SLAGYGVY
+169 S
-177 AMVSQNTAQE
+177 
-187 QTTEGDTPVEEEPSA
+187 
-202 DAHLTLNDKPAS
+202 DK
-214 SGQQEAQ
+214 E
-221 LSTGE
+221 
-226 LTIPERAKKVQ
+226 IIKKVS
-237 PSVVGIVAYEQGSN
+237 PAVVGIECYAFGNS
-251 VFTGSQNYGS
+251 FTPSSSGS
-261 GIIASADGYIITN
+261 GIIMTADGYIVTN
-274 AHVVEGASVLKVVLH
+274 AHVVEDAAGITVVLENG
-289 DNTEYTA
+289 DAYAAELIGA
-296 TLVGMDTKTDLAV
+296 DSDTDLAV
-309 IKIEAEGLQAAEFGN
+309 LKIEASNLTYAEFGN
-324 SDQLEIG
+324 SDELERG
-331 DQVIAIG
+331 DRVIAIG
-338 NPGGL
+338 NPGGTV
-343 ELAGS
+343 LAGS
-348 VTVGY
+348 TTGGM
-353 VSALNRPIN
+353 VSGLNRNIN
-362 NGTVSAIQTDAA
+362 SSSPYSTSYIQVDAA

-485 VTSYDVLANELA
+485 VTSYDVIANELA

>member
-1 MDENKK
+1 MNDNREYPNGEPMDETRRSTNGSTDQGNGEIHSDDRIYPPRNGSADQERMSGYASTGYGGVHSGPDHNSGNTGNPNQGEERRDYGVDPFSAGQNRRSDRPYGMTGTYEWNFADYDQQSSAPARDQAARKK
-7 NGMEPEESF
+7 RGRIAAILVGCLVGVFALAFCGYSIYSAIDSSRVEQDNS
-16 SGQQPQ
+16 
-22 NPQQPGS
+22 S
-29 SEAGGAAPG
+29 SEVSALPG
-38 SGWVFSEQNQQASQ
+38 LNIQ
-52 PGNQGAA
+52 
-59 SNSRP
+59 
-64 GPEQEAWRTGE
+64 
-75 YHGRF
+75 
-80 TQDHAQEHGQTGS
+80 
-93 NRPGYDSRYHYS
+93 
-105 TYQNPDPSNAAAGP
+105 
-119 QPQPDQGYQWNYED
+119 
-133 YQEHQQPREP
+133 
-143 GKKKGKNKGLMVFGI
+143 
-158 LLCVV
+158 
-163 LGLGVL
+163 
-169 SLAGYGVY
+169 
-177 AMVSQNTAQE
+177 
-187 QTTEGDTPVEEEPSA
+187 DTPSDSDTTVSS
-202 DAHLTLNDKPAS
+202 DGKLSDK
-214 SGQQEAQ
+214 E
-221 LSTGE
+221 
-226 LTIPERAKKVQ
+226 IIKKVS
-237 PSVVGIVAYEQGSN
+237 PAVVGIECYAFGNS
-251 VFTGSQNYGS
+251 FTPSSSGS
-261 GIIASADGYIITN
+261 GIIMTADGYIVTN
-274 AHVVEGASVLKVVLH
+274 AHVVEDAAGITVVLENG
-289 DNTEYTA
+289 DAYAAELIGA
-296 TLVGMDTKTDLAV
+296 DSDTDLAV
-309 IKIEAEGLQAAEFGN
+309 LKIEASNLTYAEFGN
-324 SDQLEIG
+324 SDELERG
-331 DQVIAIG
+331 DRVIAIG
-338 NPGGL
+338 NPGGTV
-343 ELAGS
+343 LAGS
-348 VTVGY
+348 TTGGM
-353 VSALNRPIN
+353 VSGLNRNIN
-362 NGTVSAIQTDAA
+362 SSSPYSTSYIQVDAA

-485 VTSYDVLANELA
+485 VTSYDVIANELA

>member
-1 MDENKK
+1 MNDNREYPNGEPMDETRRNTNGNTEQGNGEIHSDDRIYPPRNGSADQERMSGYASTGYGGVHSGPDHNSGNTGNPNQGEERRDYGVDPFSAGQNRRSDRPYGMTGTYEWNFADYDQQSSAPARDQAARKK
-7 NGMEPEESF
+7 RGRMAAILVGCLVGVFALAFCGYSIYSAIDSSRVEQDNS
-16 SGQQPQ
+16 
-22 NPQQPGS
+22 S
-29 SEAGGAAPG
+29 SEVSALPG
-38 SGWVFSEQNQQASQ
+38 LNIQ
-52 PGNQGAA
+52 
-59 SNSRP
+59 
-64 GPEQEAWRTGE
+64 
-75 YHGRF
+75 
-80 TQDHAQEHGQTGS
+80 
-93 NRPGYDSRYHYS
+93 
-105 TYQNPDPSNAAAGP
+105 
-119 QPQPDQGYQWNYED
+119 
-133 YQEHQQPREP
+133 
-143 GKKKGKNKGLMVFGI
+143 
-158 LLCVV
+158 
-163 LGLGVL
+163 
-169 SLAGYGVY
+169 
-177 AMVSQNTAQE
+177 
-187 QTTEGDTPVEEEPSA
+187 DTPSDSDTTVSS
-202 DAHLTLNDKPAS
+202 DGKLSDKEIIKKISPA
-214 SGQQEAQ
+214 
-221 LSTGE
+221 
-226 LTIPERAKKVQ
+226 
-237 PSVVGIVAYEQGSN
+237 VVGIECYAFGNS
-251 VFTGSQNYGS
+251 FTPSSSGS
-261 GIIASADGYIITN
+261 GIIMTADGYIVTN
-274 AHVVEGASVLKVVLH
+274 AHVVEDAAGITVVLENG
-289 DNTEYTA
+289 DAYAAELIGA
-296 TLVGMDTKTDLAV
+296 DSDTDLAAL
-309 IKIEAEGLQAAEFGN
+309 KIEASNLTYAEFGN
-324 SDQLEIG
+324 SDELERG
-331 DQVIAIG
+331 DRVIAIG
-338 NPGGL
+338 NPGGTV
-343 ELAGS
+343 LAGS
-348 VTVGY
+348 TTGGM
-353 VSALNRPIN
+353 VSGLNRNIN
-362 NGTVSAIQTDAA
+362 SSSPYSTSYIQVDAA

>member
-1 MDENKK
+1 MDETRRNTNGNTEQGNGEIHSDDRIYPPRNGSADQERMSGYASTGYGGVHSGPDHNSGNTGNPNQGEERRDYGVDPFSAGQNRRSDRPYGMTGTYEWNFADYDQQSSAPARDQAARKK
-7 NGMEPEESF
+7 RGRMAAILVGCLVGVFALAFCGYSIYSAIDSSRVEQDNS
-16 SGQQPQ
+16 
-22 NPQQPGS
+22 S
-29 SEAGGAAPG
+29 SEVSALPG
-38 SGWVFSEQNQQASQ
+38 LNIQ
-52 PGNQGAA
+52 
-59 SNSRP
+59 
-64 GPEQEAWRTGE
+64 
-75 YHGRF
+75 
-80 TQDHAQEHGQTGS
+80 
-93 NRPGYDSRYHYS
+93 
-105 TYQNPDPSNAAAGP
+105 
-119 QPQPDQGYQWNYED
+119 
-133 YQEHQQPREP
+133 
-143 GKKKGKNKGLMVFGI
+143 
-158 LLCVV
+158 
-163 LGLGVL
+163 
-169 SLAGYGVY
+169 
-177 AMVSQNTAQE
+177 
-187 QTTEGDTPVEEEPSA
+187 DTPSDSDTTVSS
-202 DAHLTLNDKPAS
+202 DGKLSDK
-214 SGQQEAQ
+214 E
-221 LSTGE
+221 
-226 LTIPERAKKVQ
+226 IIKKVS
-237 PSVVGIVAYEQGSN
+237 PAVVGIECYAFGNS
-251 VFTGSQNYGS
+251 FTPSSSGS
-261 GIIASADGYIITN
+261 GIIMTADGYIVTN
-274 AHVVEGASVLKVVLH
+274 AHVVEDAAGITVVLENG
-289 DNTEYTA
+289 DAYAAELIGA
-296 TLVGMDTKTDLAV
+296 DSDTDLAV
-309 IKIEAEGLQAAEFGN
+309 LKIEASNLTYAEFGN
-324 SDQLEIG
+324 SDELERG
-331 DQVIAIG
+331 DRVIAIG
-338 NPGGL
+338 NPGGTV
-343 ELAGS
+343 LAGS
-348 VTVGY
+348 TTGGM
-353 VSALNRPIN
+353 VSGLNRNIN
-362 NGTVSAIQTDAA
+362 SSSPYSTSYIQVDAA

-485 VTSYDVLANELA
+485 VTSYDVIANELA

>member
-1 MDENKK
+1 MNDNREYPNGEPMDETRRNTNGNTEQGNGEIHSDDRIYPPRNGSADQERMSGYASTGYGGVHSGPDHNSGNTGNPNQGEERRDYGVDPFSAGQNRRSDRPYGMTGTYEWNFADYDQQSSAPARDQAARKK
-7 NGMEPEESF
+7 RGRMAAILVGCLVGVFALAFCGYSIYSAIDSSRVEQDNS
-16 SGQQPQ
+16 
-22 NPQQPGS
+22 S
-29 SEAGGAAPG
+29 SEVSALPG
-38 SGWVFSEQNQQASQ
+38 LNIQ
-52 PGNQGAA
+52 
-59 SNSRP
+59 
-64 GPEQEAWRTGE
+64 
-75 YHGRF
+75 
-80 TQDHAQEHGQTGS
+80 
-93 NRPGYDSRYHYS
+93 
-105 TYQNPDPSNAAAGP
+105 
-119 QPQPDQGYQWNYED
+119 
-133 YQEHQQPREP
+133 
-143 GKKKGKNKGLMVFGI
+143 
-158 LLCVV
+158 
-163 LGLGVL
+163 
-169 SLAGYGVY
+169 
-177 AMVSQNTAQE
+177 
-187 QTTEGDTPVEEEPSA
+187 DTPSDSDTTVSS
-202 DAHLTLNDKPAS
+202 DGKLSDK
-214 SGQQEAQ
+214 E
-221 LSTGE
+221 
-226 LTIPERAKKVQ
+226 IIKKVS
-237 PSVVGIVAYEQGSN
+237 PAVVGIECYAFGNS
-251 VFTGSQNYGS
+251 FTPSSSGS
-261 GIIASADGYIITN
+261 GIIMTADGYIVTN
-274 AHVVEGASVLKVVLH
+274 AHVVEDAAGITVVLENG
-289 DNTEYTA
+289 DAYAAELIGA
-296 TLVGMDTKTDLAV
+296 DSDADLAV
-309 IKIEAEGLQAAEFGN
+309 LKIEASNLTYAEFGN
-324 SDQLEIG
+324 SDELERG
-331 DQVIAIG
+331 DRVIAIG
-338 NPGGL
+338 NPGGTV
-343 ELAGS
+343 LAGS
-348 VTVGY
+348 TTGGM
-353 VSALNRPIN
+353 VSGLNRNIN
-362 NGTVSAIQTDAA
+362 SSSPYSTSYIQVDAA

>member
-1 MDENKK
+1 MDETRRNTNGNTEQGNGDIHSDDRIYPPRNGSADQERMSGYASTGYGGVHSGPDHNSGNTGNPNQGEERRDYGVDPFSAGQNRRSDRPYGMTGTYEWNFADYDQQSSAPARDQAARKK
-7 NGMEPEESF
+7 RGRMAAILVGCLVGVFALAFCGYSIYSAIDSSRVEQDNS
-16 SGQQPQ
+16 
-22 NPQQPGS
+22 S
-29 SEAGGAAPG
+29 SEVSALPG
-38 SGWVFSEQNQQASQ
+38 LNIQ
-52 PGNQGAA
+52 
-59 SNSRP
+59 
-64 GPEQEAWRTGE
+64 
-75 YHGRF
+75 
-80 TQDHAQEHGQTGS
+80 
-93 NRPGYDSRYHYS
+93 
-105 TYQNPDPSNAAAGP
+105 
-119 QPQPDQGYQWNYED
+119 
-133 YQEHQQPREP
+133 
-143 GKKKGKNKGLMVFGI
+143 
-158 LLCVV
+158 
-163 LGLGVL
+163 
-169 SLAGYGVY
+169 
-177 AMVSQNTAQE
+177 
-187 QTTEGDTPVEEEPSA
+187 DTPSDSDTTVSS
-202 DAHLTLNDKPAS
+202 DGKLSDKEIIKKISPA
-214 SGQQEAQ
+214 
-221 LSTGE
+221 
-226 LTIPERAKKVQ
+226 
-237 PSVVGIVAYEQGSN
+237 VVGIECYAFGNSFTPSN
-251 VFTGSQNYGS
+251 SGS
-261 GIIASADGYIITN
+261 GIIMTADGYIVTN
-274 AHVVEGASVLKVVLH
+274 AHVVEDAAGITVVLENG
-289 DNTEYTA
+289 DAYAAELIGA
-296 TLVGMDTKTDLAV
+296 DSDTDLAV
-309 IKIEAEGLQAAEFGN
+309 LKIEASNLTYAEFGN
-324 SDQLEIG
+324 SDELERG
-331 DQVIAIG
+331 DRVIAIG
-338 NPGGL
+338 NPGGTV
-343 ELAGS
+343 LAGS
-348 VTVGY
+348 TTGGM
-353 VSALNRPIN
+353 VSGLNRNIN
-362 NGTVSAIQTDAA
+362 SSSPYSTSYIQVDAA

>member
-1 MDENKK
+1 MNDNREYPNGEPMDETRRNTHGNTEQGNGEIHSDDRIYPPRNGSADQERMSGYASTGYGGVHSGPDHNSGNTGNPNQGEERRDYGVDPFSAGQNRRSDRPYGMTGTYEWNFADYDQQSSAPARDQAARKK
-7 NGMEPEESF
+7 RGRMAAILVGCLVGVFALAFCGYSIYSAIDSSRVEQDNS
-16 SGQQPQ
+16 
-22 NPQQPGS
+22 S
-29 SEAGGAAPG
+29 SEVSALPG
-38 SGWVFSEQNQQASQ
+38 LNIQ
-52 PGNQGAA
+52 
-59 SNSRP
+59 
-64 GPEQEAWRTGE
+64 
-75 YHGRF
+75 
-80 TQDHAQEHGQTGS
+80 
-93 NRPGYDSRYHYS
+93 
-105 TYQNPDPSNAAAGP
+105 
-119 QPQPDQGYQWNYED
+119 
-133 YQEHQQPREP
+133 
-143 GKKKGKNKGLMVFGI
+143 
-158 LLCVV
+158 
-163 LGLGVL
+163 
-169 SLAGYGVY
+169 
-177 AMVSQNTAQE
+177 
-187 QTTEGDTPVEEEPSA
+187 DTPSDSDTTVSS
-202 DAHLTLNDKPAS
+202 DGKLSDK
-214 SGQQEAQ
+214 E
-221 LSTGE
+221 
-226 LTIPERAKKVQ
+226 IIKKVS
-237 PSVVGIVAYEQGSN
+237 PAVVGIECYAFGNS
-251 VFTGSQNYGS
+251 FTPFSSGS
-261 GIIASADGYIITN
+261 GIIMTADGYIVTN
-274 AHVVEGASVLKVVLH
+274 AHVVEDAAGITVVLENG
-289 DNTEYTA
+289 DAYAAELIGA
-296 TLVGMDTKTDLAV
+296 DSDTDLAV
-309 IKIEAEGLQAAEFGN
+309 LKIEASNLTYAEFGN
-324 SDQLEIG
+324 SDELERG
-331 DQVIAIG
+331 DRVIAIG
-338 NPGGL
+338 NPGGTV
-343 ELAGS
+343 LAGS
-348 VTVGY
+348 TTGGM
-353 VSALNRPIN
+353 VSGLNRNIN
-362 NGTVSAIQTDAA
+362 SSSPYSTSYIQVDAA

>member
-1 MDENKK
+1 MDETRRNTNGNTEQGNGEIHSDDRIYPPRNGSADQERMSGYASTGYGGVHSGPDHNSGNTGNPNQGEERRDYGVDPFSAGQNRRSDRPYGMTGTYEWNFADYDQQSSAPARDQAARKK
-7 NGMEPEESF
+7 RGRMAAILVGCLVGVFALAFCGYSIYSAIDSSRVEQDNS
-16 SGQQPQ
+16 
-22 NPQQPGS
+22 S
-29 SEAGGAAPG
+29 SEVSALPG
-38 SGWVFSEQNQQASQ
+38 LNIQ
-52 PGNQGAA
+52 
-59 SNSRP
+59 
-64 GPEQEAWRTGE
+64 
-75 YHGRF
+75 
-80 TQDHAQEHGQTGS
+80 
-93 NRPGYDSRYHYS
+93 
-105 TYQNPDPSNAAAGP
+105 
-119 QPQPDQGYQWNYED
+119 
-133 YQEHQQPREP
+133 
-143 GKKKGKNKGLMVFGI
+143 
-158 LLCVV
+158 
-163 LGLGVL
+163 
-169 SLAGYGVY
+169 
-177 AMVSQNTAQE
+177 
-187 QTTEGDTPVEEEPSA
+187 DTPSDSDTTVSS
-202 DAHLTLNDKPAS
+202 DGKLSDK
-214 SGQQEAQ
+214 E
-221 LSTGE
+221 
-226 LTIPERAKKVQ
+226 IIKKVS
-237 PSVVGIVAYEQGSN
+237 PAVVGIECYAFGNS
-251 VFTGSQNYGS
+251 FTPSSSGS
-261 GIIASADGYIITN
+261 GIIMTADGYIVTN
-274 AHVVEGASVLKVVLH
+274 AHVVEDAAGITVVLENG
-289 DNTEYTA
+289 DAYAAELIGA
-296 TLVGMDTKTDLAV
+296 DSDTDLAV
-309 IKIEAEGLQAAEFGN
+309 LKIEASNLTYVEFGN
-324 SDQLEIG
+324 SDELERG
-331 DQVIAIG
+331 DRVIAIG
-338 NPGGL
+338 NPGGTV
-343 ELAGS
+343 LAGS
-348 VTVGY
+348 TTGGM
-353 VSALNRPIN
+353 VSGLNRNIN
-362 NGTVSAIQTDAA
+362 SSSPYSTSYIQVDAA

>member
-1 MDENKK
+1 MNDNREYPNGEPMDETRRSTNGNTEQGNGEIHSDDRIYPPRNGSADQERMSGYASTGYGGVHSGPDHNSGNTGNPNQGEERRDYGVDPFSAGQNRRSDRPYGMTGTYEWNFADYDQQSSAPARDQAARKK
-7 NGMEPEESF
+7 RGRMAAILVGCLVGVFALAFCGYSIYSAIDSSRVEQDNS
-16 SGQQPQ
+16 
-22 NPQQPGS
+22 S
-29 SEAGGAAPG
+29 SEVSALPG
-38 SGWVFSEQNQQASQ
+38 LNIQ
-52 PGNQGAA
+52 
-59 SNSRP
+59 
-64 GPEQEAWRTGE
+64 
-75 YHGRF
+75 
-80 TQDHAQEHGQTGS
+80 
-93 NRPGYDSRYHYS
+93 
-105 TYQNPDPSNAAAGP
+105 
-119 QPQPDQGYQWNYED
+119 
-133 YQEHQQPREP
+133 
-143 GKKKGKNKGLMVFGI
+143 
-158 LLCVV
+158 
-163 LGLGVL
+163 
-169 SLAGYGVY
+169 
-177 AMVSQNTAQE
+177 
-187 QTTEGDTPVEEEPSA
+187 DTPSDSDTTVSS
-202 DAHLTLNDKPAS
+202 DGKLSDK
-214 SGQQEAQ
+214 E
-221 LSTGE
+221 
-226 LTIPERAKKVQ
+226 IIKKVS
-237 PSVVGIVAYEQGSN
+237 PAVVGIECYAFGNS
-251 VFTGSQNYGS
+251 FTPSSSGS
-261 GIIASADGYIITN
+261 GIIMTADGYIVTN
-274 AHVVEGASVLKVVLH
+274 AHVVEDAAGITVVLENG
-289 DNTEYTA
+289 DAYAAELIGA
-296 TLVGMDTKTDLAV
+296 DSDTDLAV
-309 IKIEAEGLQAAEFGN
+309 LKIEASNLTYAEFGN
-324 SDQLEIG
+324 SDELERG
-331 DQVIAIG
+331 DRVIAIG
-338 NPGGL
+338 NPGGTV
-343 ELAGS
+343 LAGS
-348 VTVGY
+348 TTGGM
-353 VSALNRPIN
+353 VSGLNRNIN
-362 NGTVSAIQTDAA
+362 SSSPYSTSYIQVDAA

-485 VTSYDVLANELA
+485 VTSYDVIANELA

>member
-1 MDENKK
+1 MDETRRNTNGNTEQGNGDIHSDDRIYPPRNGSADQERMSGYASTGYGGVHSGPDHNSGNTGNPNQGEERRDYGVDPFSAGQNRRSDRPYGMTGTYEWNFADYDQQSSAPARDQAARKK
-7 NGMEPEESF
+7 RGRMAAILVGCLVGVFALAFCGYSIYSAIDSSRVEQDNS
-16 SGQQPQ
+16 
-22 NPQQPGS
+22 S
-29 SEAGGAAPG
+29 SEVSALPG
-38 SGWVFSEQNQQASQ
+38 LNIQ
-52 PGNQGAA
+52 
-59 SNSRP
+59 
-64 GPEQEAWRTGE
+64 
-75 YHGRF
+75 
-80 TQDHAQEHGQTGS
+80 
-93 NRPGYDSRYHYS
+93 
-105 TYQNPDPSNAAAGP
+105 
-119 QPQPDQGYQWNYED
+119 
-133 YQEHQQPREP
+133 
-143 GKKKGKNKGLMVFGI
+143 
-158 LLCVV
+158 
-163 LGLGVL
+163 
-169 SLAGYGVY
+169 
-177 AMVSQNTAQE
+177 
-187 QTTEGDTPVEEEPSA
+187 DTPSDSDTTVSS
-202 DAHLTLNDKPAS
+202 DGKLSDKEIIKKISPA
-214 SGQQEAQ
+214 
-221 LSTGE
+221 
-226 LTIPERAKKVQ
+226 
-237 PSVVGIVAYEQGSN
+237 VVGIECYAFGNSFTPSN
-251 VFTGSQNYGS
+251 SGS
-261 GIIASADGYIITN
+261 GIIMTADGYIVTN
-274 AHVVEGASVLKVVLH
+274 AHVVEDAAGITVVLENG
-289 DNTEYTA
+289 DAYAAELIGA
-296 TLVGMDTKTDLAV
+296 DSDTDLAV
-309 IKIEAEGLQAAEFGN
+309 LKIEASNLTYAEFGN
-324 SDQLEIG
+324 SDELERG
-331 DQVIAIG
+331 DRVIAIG
-338 NPGGL
+338 NPGGTV
-343 ELAGS
+343 LAGS
-348 VTVGY
+348 TTGGM
-353 VSALNRPIN
+353 VSGLNRNIKSSSPYS
-362 NGTVSAIQTDAA
+362 TSYIQVDAA

>member
-1 MDENKK
+1 MNDNREYPNGEPMDETRRNTNGNTEQGNGEIHSDDRIYPPRNGSADQERMSGYASTGYGGVHSGPDHNSGNTGNPNQGEERRDYGVDPFSAGQNRRSDRPYGMTGTYEWNFADYDQQSSAPARDQAARKK
-7 NGMEPEESF
+7 RGRMAAILVGCLVGVFALAFCGYSIYSAIDSSRVEQDNS
-16 SGQQPQ
+16 
-22 NPQQPGS
+22 S
-29 SEAGGAAPG
+29 SEVSALPG
-38 SGWVFSEQNQQASQ
+38 LNIQ
-52 PGNQGAA
+52 
-59 SNSRP
+59 
-64 GPEQEAWRTGE
+64 
-75 YHGRF
+75 
-80 TQDHAQEHGQTGS
+80 
-93 NRPGYDSRYHYS
+93 
-105 TYQNPDPSNAAAGP
+105 
-119 QPQPDQGYQWNYED
+119 
-133 YQEHQQPREP
+133 
-143 GKKKGKNKGLMVFGI
+143 
-158 LLCVV
+158 
-163 LGLGVL
+163 
-169 SLAGYGVY
+169 
-177 AMVSQNTAQE
+177 
-187 QTTEGDTPVEEEPSA
+187 DTPSDSDTTVSS
-202 DAHLTLNDKPAS
+202 DGKLSDKEIIKKISPA
-214 SGQQEAQ
+214 
-221 LSTGE
+221 
-226 LTIPERAKKVQ
+226 
-237 PSVVGIVAYEQGSN
+237 VVGIECYAFGNS
-251 VFTGSQNYGS
+251 FTPSSSGS
-261 GIIASADGYIITN
+261 GIIMTADGYIVTN
-274 AHVVEGASVLKVVLH
+274 AHVVEDAAGITVVLENG
-289 DNTEYTA
+289 DAYAAELIGA
-296 TLVGMDTKTDLAV
+296 DSDTDLAV
-309 IKIEAEGLQAAEFGN
+309 LKIEASNLTYAEFGN
-324 SDQLEIG
+324 SDELERG
-331 DQVIAIG
+331 DRVIAIG
-338 NPGGL
+338 NPGGTV
-343 ELAGS
+343 LAGS
-348 VTVGY
+348 TTGGM
-353 VSALNRPIN
+353 VSGLNRNIN
-362 NGTVSAIQTDAA
+362 SSSPYSTSYIQVDAA

-522 EVNVVL
+522 QVNVVL

>member
-1 MDENKK
+1 MNDNREYPNGEPMDETRRNTNGNTEQGNGEIHSDDRIYPPRNGSADQERMSGYASTGYGGVHSGPDHNSGNTGNPNQGEERRDYGVDPFSAGQNRRSDRPYGMTGTYEWNFADYDQQSSAPARDQAARKK
-7 NGMEPEESF
+7 RGRMAAILVGCLVGVFALAFCGYSIYSAIDSSRVEQDNS
-16 SGQQPQ
+16 
-22 NPQQPGS
+22 S
-29 SEAGGAAPG
+29 SEVSALPG
-38 SGWVFSEQNQQASQ
+38 LNI
-52 PGNQGAA
+52 
-59 SNSRP
+59 
-64 GPEQEAWRTGE
+64 
-75 YHGRF
+75 
-80 TQDHAQEHGQTGS
+80 QDT
-93 NRPGYDSRYHYS
+93 
-105 TYQNPDPSNAAAGP
+105 PS
-119 QPQPDQGYQWNYED
+119 D
-133 YQEHQQPREP
+133 
-143 GKKKGKNKGLMVFGI
+143 
-158 LLCVV
+158 
-163 LGLGVL
+163 
-169 SLAGYGVY
+169 
-177 AMVSQNTAQE
+177 
-187 QTTEGDTPVEEEPSA
+187 GDTTVSS
-202 DAHLTLNDKPAS
+202 DGKLSDK
-214 SGQQEAQ
+214 E
-221 LSTGE
+221 
-226 LTIPERAKKVQ
+226 IIKKVS
-237 PSVVGIVAYEQGSN
+237 PAVVGIECYAFGNS
-251 VFTGSQNYGS
+251 FTPSSSGS
-261 GIIASADGYIITN
+261 GIIMTADGYIVTN
-274 AHVVEGASVLKVVLH
+274 AHVVEDAAGITVVLENG
-289 DNTEYTA
+289 DAYAAELIGA
-296 TLVGMDTKTDLAV
+296 DSDTDLAV
-309 IKIEAEGLQAAEFGN
+309 LKIEASNLTYAEFGN
-324 SDQLEIG
+324 SDELERG
-331 DQVIAIG
+331 DRVIAIG
-338 NPGGL
+338 NPGGTV
-343 ELAGS
+343 LAGS
-348 VTVGY
+348 TTGGM
-353 VSALNRPIN
+353 VSGLNRNIN
-362 NGTVSAIQTDAA
+362 SSSPYSTSYIQVDAA

>member
-1 MDENKK
+1 MNDNREYPNGEPMDETRRNTNGNTEQGNGEIHSDDRIYPPRNGSADQERMSGYASTGYGGVHSGPDHNSGNTGNPNQGEERRDYGVDPFSAGQNRRSDRPYGMTGTYEWNFADYDQQSSAPARDQAARKK
-7 NGMEPEESF
+7 RGRMAAILVGCLVGVFALAFCGYSIYSAIDSSRVEQDNS
-16 SGQQPQ
+16 
-22 NPQQPGS
+22 S
-29 SEAGGAAPG
+29 SEVSALPG
-38 SGWVFSEQNQQASQ
+38 LNIQ
-52 PGNQGAA
+52 
-59 SNSRP
+59 
-64 GPEQEAWRTGE
+64 
-75 YHGRF
+75 
-80 TQDHAQEHGQTGS
+80 
-93 NRPGYDSRYHYS
+93 
-105 TYQNPDPSNAAAGP
+105 
-119 QPQPDQGYQWNYED
+119 
-133 YQEHQQPREP
+133 
-143 GKKKGKNKGLMVFGI
+143 
-158 LLCVV
+158 
-163 LGLGVL
+163 
-169 SLAGYGVY
+169 
-177 AMVSQNTAQE
+177 
-187 QTTEGDTPVEEEPSA
+187 DTPSDSDTTVSS
-202 DAHLTLNDKPAS
+202 DGKLSDKEIIKKISPA
-214 SGQQEAQ
+214 
-221 LSTGE
+221 
-226 LTIPERAKKVQ
+226 
-237 PSVVGIVAYEQGSN
+237 VVGIECYAFGNS
-251 VFTGSQNYGS
+251 FTPSSSGS
-261 GIIASADGYIITN
+261 GIIMTADGYIVTN
-274 AHVVEGASVLKVVLH
+274 AHVVEDAAGITVVLENG
-289 DNTEYTA
+289 DAYAAELIGA
-296 TLVGMDTKTDLAV
+296 DSDTDLAV
-309 IKIEAEGLQAAEFGN
+309 LKIEASNLTYAEFGN
-324 SDQLEIG
+324 SDELERG
-331 DQVIAIG
+331 DRVIAIG
-338 NPGGL
+338 NPGGTV
-343 ELAGS
+343 LAGS
-348 VTVGY
+348 TTGGM
-353 VSALNRPIN
+353 VSGLNRNIN
-362 NGTVSAIQTDAA
+362 SSSPYSTSYIQVDAA

-460 VDPSSDLASKN
+460 VDPSSYLASKN

>member
-1 MDENKK
+1 MNDNREYPNGEPMDETRRNTNGNTEQGNGEIHSDDRIYPPRNGSADQERMSGYASTGYGGVHSGPDHNSGNTGNPNQGEERRDYGVDPFSAGQNRRSDRPYGMTGTYEWNFADYDQQSSAPARDQAARKK
-7 NGMEPEESF
+7 RGRMAAILVGCLVGVFALAFCGYSIYSAIDSSRVEQDNS
-16 SGQQPQ
+16 
-22 NPQQPGS
+22 S
-29 SEAGGAAPG
+29 SEVSALPG
-38 SGWVFSEQNQQASQ
+38 LNIQ
-52 PGNQGAA
+52 
-59 SNSRP
+59 
-64 GPEQEAWRTGE
+64 
-75 YHGRF
+75 
-80 TQDHAQEHGQTGS
+80 
-93 NRPGYDSRYHYS
+93 
-105 TYQNPDPSNAAAGP
+105 
-119 QPQPDQGYQWNYED
+119 
-133 YQEHQQPREP
+133 
-143 GKKKGKNKGLMVFGI
+143 
-158 LLCVV
+158 
-163 LGLGVL
+163 
-169 SLAGYGVY
+169 
-177 AMVSQNTAQE
+177 
-187 QTTEGDTPVEEEPSA
+187 DTPSDSDTTVSS
-202 DAHLTLNDKPAS
+202 DGKLSDKEIIKKISPA
-214 SGQQEAQ
+214 
-221 LSTGE
+221 
-226 LTIPERAKKVQ
+226 
-237 PSVVGIVAYEQGSN
+237 VVGIECYAFGSS
-251 VFTGSQNYGS
+251 FTPSSSGS
-261 GIIASADGYIITN
+261 GIIMTADGYIVTN
-274 AHVVEGASVLKVVLH
+274 AHVVEDAAGITVVLENG
-289 DNTEYTA
+289 DAYAAELIGA
-296 TLVGMDTKTDLAV
+296 DSDTDLAV
-309 IKIEAEGLQAAEFGN
+309 LKIEASNLTYAEFGN
-324 SDQLEIG
+324 SDELERG
-331 DQVIAIG
+331 DRVIAIG
-338 NPGGL
+338 NPGGTV
-343 ELAGS
+343 LAGS
-348 VTVGY
+348 TTGGM
-353 VSALNRPIN
+353 VSGLNRNIN
-362 NGTVSAIQTDAA
+362 SSSPYSTSYIQVDAA

>member
-1 MDENKK
+1 MNDDREYPNGEPMDETRGNTNGNTEQGNGEIHSDDRIYPPRNGSADQERMSGYASTGYGGVHSGPDHNSGNTGNPNQGEERRDYGVDPFSAGQNRRSDRPYGMTGTYEWNFADYDQQSSAPARDQAARKK
-7 NGMEPEESF
+7 RGRMAAILVGCLVGVFALAFCGYSIYSAIDSSRVEQDNS
-16 SGQQPQ
+16 
-22 NPQQPGS
+22 S
-29 SEAGGAAPG
+29 SEVSALPG
-38 SGWVFSEQNQQASQ
+38 LNIQ
-52 PGNQGAA
+52 
-59 SNSRP
+59 
-64 GPEQEAWRTGE
+64 
-75 YHGRF
+75 
-80 TQDHAQEHGQTGS
+80 
-93 NRPGYDSRYHYS
+93 
-105 TYQNPDPSNAAAGP
+105 
-119 QPQPDQGYQWNYED
+119 
-133 YQEHQQPREP
+133 
-143 GKKKGKNKGLMVFGI
+143 
-158 LLCVV
+158 
-163 LGLGVL
+163 
-169 SLAGYGVY
+169 
-177 AMVSQNTAQE
+177 
-187 QTTEGDTPVEEEPSA
+187 DTPSDSDTTVSS
-202 DAHLTLNDKPAS
+202 DGKLSDK
-214 SGQQEAQ
+214 E
-221 LSTGE
+221 
-226 LTIPERAKKVQ
+226 IIKKVS
-237 PSVVGIVAYEQGSN
+237 PAVVGIECYAFGNS
-251 VFTGSQNYGS
+251 FTPSSSGS
-261 GIIASADGYIITN
+261 GIIMTADGYIVTN
-274 AHVVEGASVLKVVLH
+274 AHVVEDAAGITVVLENG
-289 DNTEYTA
+289 DAYAAELIGA
-296 TLVGMDTKTDLAV
+296 DSDTDLAV
-309 IKIEAEGLQAAEFGN
+309 LKIEASNLTYAEFGN
-324 SDQLEIG
+324 SDELERG
-331 DQVIAIG
+331 DRVIAIR
-338 NPGGL
+338 NPGGTVL
-343 ELAGS
+343 GGS
-348 VTVGY
+348 TTGGM
-353 VSALNRPIN
+353 VSGLNRNIN
-362 NGTVSAIQTDAA
+362 SSSPYSTSYIQVDAA

>member
-1 MDENKK
+1 MNDNREYPNGEPMDETRRNTNGNTEQGNGEIHSDDRIYPPRNGSADQERMSGYASTGYGGVHSGPDQNSGNTGNPNQGEERRDYGVDPFSAGQNRRSDRPYGMTGTYEWNFADYDQQSSAPARDQAARKK
-7 NGMEPEESF
+7 RGRMAAILVGCLVGVFALAFCGYSIYSAIDSSRVEQDNS
-16 SGQQPQ
+16 
-22 NPQQPGS
+22 S
-29 SEAGGAAPG
+29 SEVSALPG
-38 SGWVFSEQNQQASQ
+38 LNIQ
-52 PGNQGAA
+52 
-59 SNSRP
+59 
-64 GPEQEAWRTGE
+64 
-75 YHGRF
+75 
-80 TQDHAQEHGQTGS
+80 
-93 NRPGYDSRYHYS
+93 
-105 TYQNPDPSNAAAGP
+105 
-119 QPQPDQGYQWNYED
+119 
-133 YQEHQQPREP
+133 
-143 GKKKGKNKGLMVFGI
+143 
-158 LLCVV
+158 
-163 LGLGVL
+163 
-169 SLAGYGVY
+169 
-177 AMVSQNTAQE
+177 
-187 QTTEGDTPVEEEPSA
+187 DTPS
-202 DAHLTLNDKPAS
+202 DSNTIAS
-214 SGQQEAQ
+214 SDGK
-221 LSTGE
+221 LSDKE
-226 LTIPERAKKVQ
+226 IIKKVS
-237 PSVVGIVAYEQGSN
+237 PAVVGIECYAFGNS
-251 VFTGSQNYGS
+251 FTPSSSGS
-261 GIIASADGYIITN
+261 GIIMTADGYIVTN
-274 AHVVEGASVLKVVLH
+274 AHVVEDAAGITVVLENG
-289 DNTEYTA
+289 DAYAAELIGA
-296 TLVGMDTKTDLAV
+296 DSDTDLAV
-309 IKIEAEGLQAAEFGN
+309 LKIEASNLTYAEFGN
-324 SDQLEIG
+324 SDELERG
-331 DQVIAIG
+331 DRVIAIG
-338 NPGGL
+338 NPGGTV
-343 ELAGS
+343 LAGS
-348 VTVGY
+348 TTGGM
-353 VSALNRPIN
+353 VSGLNRNIN
-362 NGTVSAIQTDAA
+362 SSSPYSTSYIQVDAA

>member
-1 MDENKK
+1 MNDNREYPNGEPMDETRRNTNGNTEQGNGEIHSDDRIYPPRNGSADQERMSGYASTGYGGVHSGPDHNSGNTGNPNQGEERRDYGVDPFSAGQNRRSDRPYGMTGTYEWNFADYDQQSSAPARDQAARKK
-7 NGMEPEESF
+7 RGRMAAILVGCLVGVFALAFCGYSIYSAIDSSRVEQDNS
-16 SGQQPQ
+16 
-22 NPQQPGS
+22 S
-29 SEAGGAAPG
+29 SEVSALPG
-38 SGWVFSEQNQQASQ
+38 LNIQ
-52 PGNQGAA
+52 
-59 SNSRP
+59 
-64 GPEQEAWRTGE
+64 
-75 YHGRF
+75 
-80 TQDHAQEHGQTGS
+80 
-93 NRPGYDSRYHYS
+93 
-105 TYQNPDPSNAAAGP
+105 
-119 QPQPDQGYQWNYED
+119 
-133 YQEHQQPREP
+133 
-143 GKKKGKNKGLMVFGI
+143 
-158 LLCVV
+158 
-163 LGLGVL
+163 
-169 SLAGYGVY
+169 
-177 AMVSQNTAQE
+177 
-187 QTTEGDTPVEEEPSA
+187 DTPSDSDTTVSS
-202 DAHLTLNDKPAS
+202 DGKLSDK
-214 SGQQEAQ
+214 E
-221 LSTGE
+221 
-226 LTIPERAKKVQ
+226 IIKKVS
-237 PSVVGIVAYEQGSN
+237 PAVVGIECYAFGNS
-251 VFTGSQNYGS
+251 FTPSSSGS
-261 GIIASADGYIITN
+261 GIIMTADGYIVTN
-274 AHVVEGASVLKVVLH
+274 AHVVEDAAGITVVLENG
-289 DNTEYTA
+289 DAYAAELIGA
-296 TLVGMDTKTDLAV
+296 DSDTDLAV
-309 IKIEAEGLQAAEFGN
+309 LKIEASNLTYAEFGN
-324 SDQLEIG
+324 SDELERG
-331 DQVIAIG
+331 DRVIAIG
-338 NPGGL
+338 NPGGTV
-343 ELAGS
+343 LAGS
-348 VTVGY
+348 TTGGM
-353 VSALNRPIN
+353 VSGLNRNIN
-362 NGTVSAIQTDAA
+362 SSSPYSTSYIQVDAA

-512 SSSGGAGRSF
+512 SSSGGARRSF

>member
-1 MDENKK
+1 MNDNREYPNGEPMDETRRNTNGSTEQGNGEIHSDDRIYPPRNGSADQERMSGYASTGYGGVHSGPDHNSGNTGNPNQGEERRDYGVDPFSAGQNRRSDRPYGMTGTYEWNFADYDQQSSAPARDQAARKK
-7 NGMEPEESF
+7 RGRMAAILVGCLVGVFALAFCGYSIYSAIDSSRVEQDNS
-16 SGQQPQ
+16 
-22 NPQQPGS
+22 S
-29 SEAGGAAPG
+29 SEVSALPG
-38 SGWVFSEQNQQASQ
+38 LNIQ
-52 PGNQGAA
+52 
-59 SNSRP
+59 
-64 GPEQEAWRTGE
+64 
-75 YHGRF
+75 
-80 TQDHAQEHGQTGS
+80 
-93 NRPGYDSRYHYS
+93 
-105 TYQNPDPSNAAAGP
+105 
-119 QPQPDQGYQWNYED
+119 
-133 YQEHQQPREP
+133 
-143 GKKKGKNKGLMVFGI
+143 
-158 LLCVV
+158 
-163 LGLGVL
+163 
-169 SLAGYGVY
+169 
-177 AMVSQNTAQE
+177 
-187 QTTEGDTPVEEEPSA
+187 DTPSDSDTTVSS
-202 DAHLTLNDKPAS
+202 DGKLSDK
-214 SGQQEAQ
+214 E
-221 LSTGE
+221 
-226 LTIPERAKKVQ
+226 IIKKVS
-237 PSVVGIVAYEQGSN
+237 PAVVGIECYAFGNS
-251 VFTGSQNYGS
+251 FTPSSSGS
-261 GIIASADGYIITN
+261 GIIMTADGYIVTN
-274 AHVVEGASVLKVVLH
+274 AHVVEDAAGNTVVLENG
-289 DNTEYTA
+289 DAYAAELIGA
-296 TLVGMDTKTDLAV
+296 DSDTDLAV
-309 IKIEAEGLQAAEFGN
+309 LKIEASNLTYAEFGN
-324 SDQLEIG
+324 SDELERG
-331 DQVIAIG
+331 DRVIAIG
-338 NPGGL
+338 NPGGTV
-343 ELAGS
+343 LAGS
-348 VTVGY
+348 TTGGM
-353 VSALNRPIN
+353 VSGLNRNIN
-362 NGTVSAIQTDAA
+362 SSSPYSTSYIQVDAA

>member
-1 MDENKK
+1 MNDNREYPNGEPMDETRRSTNGSTDQGNGEIHSDDRIYPPRNGSADQERMSGYASTGYGGVHSGPDHNSGNTGNPNQGEERRDYGVVPFSAGQNRRSDRPYGMTGTYEWNFADYDQQSSAPARDQAARKK
-7 NGMEPEESF
+7 RGRMAAILVGCLVGVFALAFCGYSIYSAIDSSRVEQDNS
-16 SGQQPQ
+16 
-22 NPQQPGS
+22 S
-29 SEAGGAAPG
+29 SEVSALPG
-38 SGWVFSEQNQQASQ
+38 LNIQ
-52 PGNQGAA
+52 
-59 SNSRP
+59 
-64 GPEQEAWRTGE
+64 
-75 YHGRF
+75 
-80 TQDHAQEHGQTGS
+80 
-93 NRPGYDSRYHYS
+93 
-105 TYQNPDPSNAAAGP
+105 
-119 QPQPDQGYQWNYED
+119 
-133 YQEHQQPREP
+133 
-143 GKKKGKNKGLMVFGI
+143 
-158 LLCVV
+158 
-163 LGLGVL
+163 
-169 SLAGYGVY
+169 
-177 AMVSQNTAQE
+177 
-187 QTTEGDTPVEEEPSA
+187 DTPSDSDTTVSS
-202 DAHLTLNDKPAS
+202 DGKLSDK
-214 SGQQEAQ
+214 E
-221 LSTGE
+221 
-226 LTIPERAKKVQ
+226 IIKKVS
-237 PSVVGIVAYEQGSN
+237 PAVVGIECYAFGNS
-251 VFTGSQNYGS
+251 FTPSSSGS
-261 GIIASADGYIITN
+261 GIIMTADGYIVTN
-274 AHVVEGASVLKVVLH
+274 AHVVEDAAGITVVLENG
-289 DNTEYTA
+289 DAYAAELIGA
-296 TLVGMDTKTDLAV
+296 DSDTDLAV
-309 IKIEAEGLQAAEFGN
+309 LKIEASNLTYAEFGN
-324 SDQLEIG
+324 SDELERG
-331 DQVIAIG
+331 DRVIAIG
-338 NPGGL
+338 NPGGTV
-343 ELAGS
+343 LAGS
-348 VTVGY
+348 TTGGM
-353 VSALNRPIN
+353 VSGLNRNIN
-362 NGTVSAIQTDAA
+362 SSSPYSTSYIQVDAA